1 MNVVLNVESHT
12 VYQGHGSAPC
22 PFHTKSM
29 TGAGMEVRKGYVEH
43 IVFRNNDN
51 GYTVF
56 QLVSEEEELTCVGL
70 FSVLAEGELVQVS
83 GYMKEHPLYGEQLQ
97 VEQYELLAP
106 EDETAMERYLGSGAI
121 KGIGAAMAARIV
133 RRFKGDTF
141 RIIEEEPERLAEVKG
156 ISEKKA
162 IEISAQMEEKK
173 DLRQAMMFLTQ
184 YGISVPLA
192 VKIYQQ
198 YGNRTYQVVEENPYR
213 LADDISGI
221 GFKIADEIASRIGI
235 HTDSDYR
242 IRSGLLYVLLQATG
256 EGHTCLPKEDLL
268 HRASALLGVEEEQM
282 ETQLMNLCMDRK
294 LVMKEQN
301 GKVMVWYGQYYYME
315 LNVAKMLHDLNLE
328 CEMEESQI
336 VKKLSK
342 VEKQASIT
350 LDEMQRKAVVEAVK
364 NGVLV
369 ITGGPGTGKTTT
381 INAIIRY
388 FETEDMEILLAAPTG
403 RAAKRMTEATGWE
416 AVTIHRLLELS
427 GVPSDDRSTASF
439 ERNEEN
445 PLEADVI
452 IIDEMS
458 MVDIF
463 LMNALLKAVSVGT
476 RLILV
481 GDINQLPSVGPSCVL
496 KDIIRAGS
504 CPVVQLT
511 RIFRQ
516 ASQSD
521 IIVNAHKINR
531 GEHVTLDN
539 KSRDFF
545 FLQRQD
551 PNVILRVVLA
561 LVQEKMPRYVDAR
574 PTDIQVLTPM
584 RKGSL
589 GVENLNEMLQRYL
602 NPPSP
607 EKNEKETARGRFR
620 EGDKVMQIKNN
631 YQIEWEARNRYGI
644 AIDKGTGI
652 FNGDMGIVQQIDL
665 LAETM
670 EVLFDDYRT
679 VTYSFQMLEELE
691 LAYAVTIHKSQGS
704 EYPAVVIPL
713 LTGPRMLMNRNLLY
727 TAVTRA
733 RSCVT
738 LVGSP
743 ETFAQMI
750 DNASEQTRY
759 SGLYDRIR
767 EVEGCE

>member
-481 GDINQLPSVGPSCVL
+481 GDINQLPSVGPGCVL

-531 GEHVTLDN
+531 GEYVTLDN

>member
-1 MNVVLNVESHT
+1 MET
-12 VYQGHGSAPC
+12 V
-22 PFHTKSM
+22 
-29 TGAGMEVRKGYVEH
+29 KGYVEH
-43 IVFRNNDN
+43 IVFRNEDN

-56 QLVSEEEELTCVGL
+56 NLNNDDGDLTCVGNFNYL
-70 FSVLAEGELVQVS
+70 SEGELVEVNGEYVVHS
-83 GYMKEHPLYGEQLQ
+83 VYGTQLR
-97 VEQYELLAP
+97 VLNYEIKAP
-106 EDETAMERYLGSGAI
+106 EDLLSIERYLGSGAI
-121 KGIGAAMAARIV
+121 KGVGASLAGRIV
-133 RRFKGDTF
+133 KKFREDTF
-141 RIIEEEPERLAEVKG
+141 RIIEEEPERLAEVRG
-156 ISEKKA
+156 ISERMA
-162 IEISAQMEEKK
+162 REIAVQVEEKK
-173 DLRQAMMFLTQ
+173 DMRKAMIYLQKF
-184 YGISVPLA
+184 GISTTLA
-192 VKIYQQ
+192 AKIYQF
-198 YGNRTYQVVEENPYR
+198 YGPKTYQVLEGNPYQ
-213 LADDISGI
+213 LADQIQGI
-221 GFKIADEIASRIGI
+221 GFKIADEIATKIGI
-235 HTDSDYR
+235 HSDSDFR
-242 IRSGLLYVLLQATG
+242 IRSGIFYTLQQSVAEGHVYLTKDVLLR
-256 EGHTCLPKEDLL
+256 
-268 HRASALLGVEEEQM
+268 RASALLEVEIKDIEKYLMDLSMEKKIVLKESEEG
-282 ETQLMNLCMDRK
+282 LR
-294 LVMKEQN
+294 VY
-301 GKVMVWYGQYYYME
+301 VSHFYYLE
-315 LNVAKMLHDLNLE
+315 LNTAKMLHDLNLE
-328 CEMEESQI
+328 YEEANVVIEKKIHQIEKEAEMQ
-336 VKKLSK
+336 LD
-342 VEKQASIT
+342 EKQ
-350 LDEMQRKAVVEAVK
+350 ENAVMAAVR
-364 NGVLV
+364 NGIMIL
-369 ITGGPGTGKTTT
+369 TGGPGTGKTTT
-381 INAIIRY
+381 INAMIEY
-388 FETEDMEILLAAPTG
+388 FHSENMEIMLAAPTG

-416 AVTIHRLLELS
+416 AQTIHRLLELS

-481 GDINQLPSVGPSCVL
+481 GDINQLPSVGPGCVL